1 VRTVPPA
8 DRPDRFWPRL
18 ALLWLLGAD
27 LRLTILAVPPVLTL
41 IHRDL
46 RLTEAGVGALTG
58 LPVFLLAAAAILGSL
73 LISRIGAPRAA
84 VLGLVLIAVA
94 GALRGVG
101 PSIAV
106 LFAMTLVMGVGVS
119 ITQPAMPA
127 LVSQWFPTRVGL
139 ATAVYGNGLLIG
151 EAISAALT
159 LPLVLPLVGGRWEWS
174 FVVWSVPVLLT
185 ALWLRALPAPPP
197 PAPGAA
203 PRLWWPDWRGTPTLR
218 LGFTLGGASA
228 AYFGANAFIP
238 EFLRATDRPGLI
250 GPCLTALNTGQIPA
264 SVMVAWLAPRLLGRR
279 APFVA
284 AGILILTG
292 LAAFLLAPGRDIV
305 AGAALIG
312 FFSATILIL
321 ALATPP
327 LLTEAH
333 DVHRLSAGM
342 FAIAYS
348 CTFVLPLAAG
358 AAWDATHVPAVAFL
372 TVALG
377 SVLSAAAASG
387 LPARAG

>member
-1 VRTVPPA
+1 M
-8 DRPDRFWPRL
+8 L
-18 ALLWLLGAD
+18 LLWLLGVD
-27 LRLTILAVPPVLTL
+27 LRLTILAVPPVLIL

-46 RLTEAGVGALTG
+46 RLSEAGVGALTG

-73 LISRIGAPRAA
+73 LISRIGAQRAA
-84 VLGLVLIAVA
+84 VLGLVLIAAA

-127 LVSQWFPTRVGL
+127 LVSQWYPTRVGL

-151 EAISAALT
+151 EAVSAALT
-159 LPLVLPLVGGRWEWS
+159 LPLVLPLVGGSWEWS
-174 FVVWSVPVLLT
+174 LVVWSVPVLLT
-185 ALWLRALPAPPP
+185 ALWLRALPAPPA
-197 PAPGAA
+197 APGSA

-218 LGFTLGGASA
+218 LGLTLGGASA

-238 EFLRATDRPGLI
+238 EFLRATGRPELI

-279 APFVA
+279 APFLA
-284 AGILILTG
+284 AGLLILTG
-292 LAAFLLAPGRDIV
+292 LAVFLLAPGRLIV
-305 AGAALIG
+305 AGPALIG
-312 FFSATILIL
+312 FFTATVLIL

-327 LLTEAH
+327 LLTAAH

-342 FAIAYS
+342 FAVAYS